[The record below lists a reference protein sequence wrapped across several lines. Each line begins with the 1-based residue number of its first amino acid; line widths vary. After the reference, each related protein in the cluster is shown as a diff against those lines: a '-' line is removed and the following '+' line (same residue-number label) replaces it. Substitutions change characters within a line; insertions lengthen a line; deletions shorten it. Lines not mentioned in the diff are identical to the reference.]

1 VPTFSKRMEGIRL
14 DAMSRLSAKIA
25 LILILAWFPGV
36 LCAASKPNVVLIT
49 LESTRADR
57 MGFLGSHAKL
67 SPSLDGLAQNAI
79 VFEKAYAQAP
89 STVAS
94 HATILTGSYPQSTQV
109 SEFGSPLAASLPYLP
124 DLFRSK
130 GYHTAA
136 FVGSIAL
143 DPRDGFAP
151 GFDRGFDAYDAGF
164 HPPQPGGNSLV
175 QRRGDQVV
183 TKALTWL
190 TKNPGAPFFLWIQL
204 NDPHAPYAG
213 SYDSAVRSEDA
224 AVGKL
229 LAALRTQ
236 KLYDDA
242 VIVVA
247 ADHGESLGAH
257 GEETH
262 GIFLYEETTHVPLL
276 VKLAKNQLAG
286 KRVSGRV
293 RLVDVAPT
301 VMEAAEAPVPSLM
314 QGQSLLRIT
323 KSGAAQDQPVYARS
337 DFPQRGFGWSGLQ
350 SWIAGKYLY
359 IRAPKPE
366 LYDLVADPGASKN
379 LAQSSKGTLDTIAG
393 QLESF
398 NQHFNQSGKSGGG
411 ELSSTEMQKL
421 ASLGYV
427 GLQKS
432 VGSSTAATGTDPKD
446 EVATANKVQEAL
458 ANVDAGQSAKAI
470 APLQPIVAKDGNI
483 YLAQYGLGVANVQ
496 QQHFPQAVEHLH
508 KAIELQPDSSWAHYY
523 MGLSLLKT
531 GDFKTAAVHLEIAS
545 SRLAE
550 CGSAHD
556 LLAQAYEHLGRA
568 EDGKKERAKAVQ
580 LGVKAGR

>member
-1 VPTFSKRMEGIRL
+1 
-14 DAMSRLSAKIA
+14 
-25 LILILAWFPGV
+25 
-36 LCAASKPNVVLIT
+36 
-49 LESTRADR
+49 
-57 MGFLGSHAKL
+57 
-67 SPSLDGLAQNAI
+67 
-79 VFEKAYAQAP
+79 
-89 STVAS
+89 
-94 HATILTGSYPQSTQV
+94 
-109 SEFGSPLAASLPYLP
+109 
-124 DLFRSK
+124 
-130 GYHTAA
+130 
-136 FVGSIAL
+136 
-143 DPRDGFAP
+143 
-151 GFDRGFDAYDAGF
+151 
-164 HPPQPGGNSLV
+164 
-175 QRRGDQVV
+175 
-183 TKALTWL
+183 
-190 TKNPGAPFFLWIQL
+190 L
-204 NDPHAPYAG
+204 NDPRAPYAG

-446 EVATANKVQEAL
+446 EIATANKVQEAL

-470 APLQPIVAKDGNI
+470 ATLQPIVTKNGNI